1 MVLECGQVQ
10 RQEDDSQNYSLV
22 QQEFVDLGMVQ
33 SVSSETG
40 VEPCLSRVLCQ
51 VGMLQEET
59 QLVPKIIILNF
70 TD

>member
-22 QQEFVDLGMVQ
+22 QQEFVDLAMVQ
-33 SVSSETG
+33 SASSETG
-40 VEPCLSRVLCQ
+40 VEPCLSRVLCP
-51 VGMLQEET
+51 VGMLPEET